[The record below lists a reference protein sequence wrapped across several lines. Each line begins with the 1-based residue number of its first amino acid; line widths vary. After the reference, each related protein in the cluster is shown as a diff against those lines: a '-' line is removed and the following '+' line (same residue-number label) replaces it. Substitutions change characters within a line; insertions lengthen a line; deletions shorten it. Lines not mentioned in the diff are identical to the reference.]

1 MRGNKDQARLPLPRP
16 PRKRERCG
24 QGGPLSCRGTRR
36 TGTSGQGVTPLKVIT
51 IGFILSG
58 ILIGI
63 ILVSLSL
70 GPARISLID
79 VLTWATG
86 YRSVDQ
92 TAWMILFKI
101 RLPRILLAG
110 LVGFTLSIGG
120 VVFQAL
126 LRNPLADPFIL
137 GVSSGAA
144 VGAIIGIVS
153 GLGFSLGVPLL
164 SFMGALFTI
173 LLVMGISS
181 RHGGLESSTL
191 LLTGVIVNAFFTAVI
206 MFFIATTSDS
216 KLHSMLFWLYGD
228 LSQTRYVQ
236 LSISLPLILIVSC
249 IIYVF
254 SRHLN
259 LIVGGEESAIQMGVE
274 VELLK
279 WISFLGI
286 SLITGMVISFS
297 GIIGFVG
304 LIVPH
309 LMRMV
314 LGPDHRLL
322 IPASALGGASFLIA
336 ADTVA
341 RTILSPSE
349 LPVGVITAFLGAPFF
364 IYLLKARGSQWT
376 QS

>member
-1 MRGNKDQARLPLPRP
+1 MRGNKD
-16 PRKRERCG
+16 
-24 QGGPLSCRGTRR
+24 
-36 TGTSGQGVTPLKVIT
+36 QGVTPLKVIT

-144 VGAIIGIVS
+144 VGAIIGIVF

-216 KLHSMLFWLYGD
+216 RLHSMLFWLYGD

-336 ADTVA
+336 ADTAA
-341 RTILSPSE
+341 RIILSPSE

>member
-1 MRGNKDQARLPLPRP
+1 MRDSEDQTRP

-24 QGGPLSCRGTRR
+24 QGGR
-36 TGTSGQGVTPLKVIT
+36 SGQGITPLKVIYT
-51 IGFILSG
+51 GLILSG
-58 ILIGI
+58 ILIII
-63 ILVSLSL
+63 ILISLSL
-70 GPARISLID
+70 GPAKVSLKD
-79 VLTWATG
+79 VLKWIAG
-86 YRSVDQ
+86 YELVDQ

-101 RLPRILLAG
+101 RLPRIFLAG
-110 LVGFTLSIGG
+110 LVGFTLSLGG

-126 LRNPLADPFIL
+126 LRNPLAEPFIL

-144 VGAIIGIVS
+144 VGAIIGIVF
-153 GLGFSLGVPLL
+153 GLGFNLGVPLL

-173 LLVMGISS
+173 LLVMGIGS

-191 LLTGVIVNAFFTAVI
+191 ILTGVIVNAFFTAVI

-216 KLHSMLFWLYGD
+216 RLHSMLFWLYGD
-228 LSQTRYVQ
+228 LSQSRYVQ
-236 LSISLPLILIVSC
+236 LSISLPPILIVSC
-249 IIYVF
+249 IIYFF
-254 SRHLN
+254 SHHLN
-259 LIVGGEESAIQMGVE
+259 LIVGGEESALQMGVE

-286 SLITGMVISFS
+286 SLVTGIVVSFS

-309 LMRMV
+309 LMRMF

-322 IPASALGGASFLIA
+322 IPASAIGGAVFLIA
-336 ADTVA
+336 ADTLA
-341 RTILSPSE
+341 RTILAPSE

-364 IYLLKARGSQWT
+364 IWLLRQRGSQWT

>member
-1 MRGNKDQARLPLPRP
+1 MRGSEDQTRLPRRARRP
-16 PRKRERCG
+16 GRERCG
-24 QGGPLSCRGTRR
+24 QRI
-36 TGTSGQGVTPLKVIT
+36 TPLKVVYT
-51 IGFILSG
+51 GLILSG
-58 ILIGI
+58 ILVI
-63 ILVSLSL
+63 IALISLSL
-70 GPARISLID
+70 GPAKISLGD
-79 VLTWATG
+79 VLTWVTG

-126 LRNPLADPFIL
+126 LRNPLAEPFIL

-144 VGAIIGIVS
+144 VGAIIGIVF
-153 GLGFSLGVPLL
+153 GFGFNLGIPLL
-164 SFMGALFTI
+164 SFLGALLTI

-206 MFFIATTSDS
+206 MFFITTTSDS
-216 KLHSMLFWLYGD
+216 RLHSILFWLYGD
-228 LSQTRYVQ
+228 LSQSRYVH
-236 LSISLPLILIVSC
+236 LSISLPIILIVSG
-249 IIYVF
+249 ILYVF

-259 LIVGGEESAIQMGVE
+259 LIVGGEESARQMGVE
-274 VELLK
+274 VELVK

-286 SLITGMVISFS
+286 SLMTGMVISFS

-309 LMRMV
+309 LMRMF

-322 IPASALGGASFLIA
+322 IPASALGGAVFLIA
-336 ADTVA
+336 ADTLA
-341 RTILSPSE
+341 RIILSPSE

-364 IYLLKARGSQWT
+364 IYLLKQRGSQWT

>member
-1 MRGNKDQARLPLPRP
+1 MKSNENQ
-16 PRKRERCG
+16 
-24 QGGPLSCRGTRR
+24 SI
-36 TGTSGQGVTPLKVIT
+36 TPLKVIYT
-51 IGFILSG
+51 GLILTG
-58 ILIGI
+58 ILVAIA
-63 ILVSLSL
+63 LVSLSL
-70 GPARISLID
+70 GPAKISIKD
-79 VLTWATG
+79 VFAWVTG
-86 YRSVDQ
+86 YRPVDQ

-110 LVGFTLSIGG
+110 LVGFTLSLGG

-126 LRNPLADPFIL
+126 LRNPLAEPFIL

-144 VGAIIGIVS
+144 VGAIIGIFF
-153 GLGFSLGVPLL
+153 GLGFTFGVPLL

-206 MFFIATTSDS
+206 MFFISTTSDS
-216 KLHSMLFWLYGD
+216 RLHSMLFWLYGD
-228 LSQTRYVQ
+228 LSQSKYVQ
-236 LSISLPLILIVSC
+236 LSISLPIILIVSG

-259 LIVGGEESAIQMGVE
+259 LIVGGEESALQMGVE
-274 VELLK
+274 VESLK

-286 SLITGMVISFS
+286 SLITGIVVSFS

-309 LMRMV
+309 LMRMC
-314 LGPDHRLL
+314 LGADHRLL
-322 IPASALGGASFLIA
+322 IPASALGGAVFLIA
-336 ADTVA
+336 ADTLA
-341 RTILSPSE
+341 RTIISPSE

-364 IYLLKARGSQWT
+364 IYLLKVRGSQWT